1 MQNNISLNQCQ
12 LYLQSGPMCTHAK
25 IEIDI
30 KDEHNKHKN
39 NKDRFKKQTQKT
51 TTTVMYIGLYM
62 WKKYAYVNIHKK
74 QQ

>member
-30 KDEHNKHKN
+30 QDEHNKHKN
-39 NKDRFKKQTQKT
+39 NKDRFKKQTQKNNNCY
-51 TTTVMYIGLYM
+51 VHRPIYVEKICIC
-62 WKKYAYVNIHKK
+62 KYT
-74 QQ
+74 